1 MSSGFMCFSWKPFS
15 YSLSLWIIY
24 YLSKCAWFFFKVYP
38 LDLNQRYYS
47 IPTLQSHVSVLS
59 KGYSLNPATYIT
71 LLNVID

>member
-1 MSSGFMCFSWKPFS
+1 MV
-15 YSLSLWIIY
+15 
-24 YLSKCAWFFFKVYP
+24 FFKVYP

-71 LLNVID
+71 LLNVIDWILFKKLFQKIKQYRNSLVAQWV